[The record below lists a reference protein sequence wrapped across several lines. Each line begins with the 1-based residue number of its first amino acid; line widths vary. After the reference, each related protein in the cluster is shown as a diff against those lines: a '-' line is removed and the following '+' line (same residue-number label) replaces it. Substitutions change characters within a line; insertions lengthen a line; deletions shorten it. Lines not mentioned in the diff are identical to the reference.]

1 MVGQK
6 ESRDSDRKKIRCL
19 VILEVLF
26 FVTGFAFL
34 IWGCIRQDHGVLH
47 EADVIVMLTGCFFCM
62 GLVIF
67 LLTRS
72 QPYLTES
79 AFEKMNRY
87 YDEKELTE
95 LWLTGREEL
104 EERLLRQKF
113 RRLENGYYTRARFTF
128 WKDRVWYYVRVI
140 EEVDVVSAIQREA
153 DRFDRMGKIR
163 KNFCILLF
171 LYMDQVDE
179 YEKETIRN
187 FGKNEIIAE
196 EFLQQSP
203 CSLLVVAVD
212 EHTDTGYFLDIEKKK
227 PIVLYS
233 YGSEMLR
240 EIAGIKK

>member
-1 MVGQK
+1 MVEQK

-95 LWLTGREEL
+95 LWLTGRE
-104 EERLLRQKF
+104 
-113 RRLENGYYTRARFTF
+113 
-128 WKDRVWYYVRVI
+128 
-140 EEVDVVSAIQREA
+140 
-153 DRFDRMGKIR
+153 
-163 KNFCILLF
+163 
-171 LYMDQVDE
+171 
-179 YEKETIRN
+179 
-187 FGKNEIIAE
+187 
-196 EFLQQSP
+196 
-203 CSLLVVAVD
+203 
-212 EHTDTGYFLDIEKKK
+212 
-227 PIVLYS
+227 
-233 YGSEMLR
+233 
-240 EIAGIKK
+240 